1 MFIKQGNLTN
11 EHACSWQRGQSG
23 DRPHRSSS
31 HHAAIAEV
39 IKQLLFQRKALSEE
53 MQSIALPERNVIGK
67 HPRCPEPLWNPLHPI
82 PAQDGTLRLQ
92 QGTLV
97 NQDDIYEFRPETLTF
112 VLFHH
117 KYTAHEFSHPK
128 QDSNFAKKRKK
139 NKPTKQASKKAI
151 RTHHALNLQEFDKNE
166 FILKM

>member
-53 MQSIALPERNVIGK
+53 MQGIALPERNATGK

-82 PAQDGTLRLQ
+82 PAQDGIHYDYSKEPWLTRTIFTNSGQKRSLLCCSITNTLLTNSAIQ
-92 QGTLV
+92 NKTPTLPKKEKKT
-97 NQDDIYEFRPETLTF
+97 NQPNRR
-112 VLFHH
+112 V
-117 KYTAHEFSHPK
+117 
-128 QDSNFAKKRKK
+128 KRQLEHIMLWISR
-139 NKPTKQASKKAI
+139 NSTKMNSY
-151 RTHHALNLQEFDKNE
+151 
-166 FILKM
+166 

>member
-1 MFIKQGNLTN
+1 MSWALMKSPSSNS
-11 EHACSWQRGQSG
+11 CSG
-23 DRPHRSSS
+23 
-31 HHAAIAEV
+31 
-39 IKQLLFQRKALSEE
+39 
-53 MQSIALPERNVIGK
+53 RNS
-67 HPRCPEPLWNPLHPI
+67 
-82 PAQDGTLRLQ
+82 LRLQ

-166 FILKM
+166 FILKMQLSNLLLHAEGARPGASTERERGTSCFCFVFEFFPAREMI